1 MMDGILDRLFPQP
14 QYVSGLLGDESQIA
28 LQQARQQGL
37 LGLAAGLLQA
47 GGPSRQRTDIGQA
60 IGAGLQ
66 AGQQAYRGALSEQI
80 QGQQMALKMQEMQRQ
95 QQQQRAFREL
105 VPQLFTTERQQA
117 ITTGAQGPDPLA
129 AVIRSADAGT
139 LDQPLLNMQT
149 LQRVASLSQDP
160 LATIKAVTELVPG
173 LRRTQMMLGGGRQDN
188 PFAFFAQSESPAIK
202 AAANQFAQSYRTGMM
217 DEETVNKRI
226 ESLAKMEETLS
237 GRSSSDIR
245 NYEYYKQ
252 ETVNQGGI
260 PVPFEQYAANQARLK
275 AVQVNLP
282 QQVQESLFKEVDV
295 KRVSDF
301 SEAAKAA
308 RDFASTANT
317 VNTLLKG
324 MGGGGTVKLAADIQ
338 QRLGISSELA
348 DANAL
353 AQALATRA
361 AVGVRAPGSGATSN
375 IEFSAF
381 LQAVPSLSVTEQGR
395 EMMAEF
401 AKLSAQR
408 SAKLSDYA
416 RKLAA
421 QQKYSEEEMAKYD
434 ESLGPL
440 MTEDFRDKIRQ
451 AVAVRNQP
459 AATTTPG
466 VRDFR
471 NR

>member
-1 MMDGILDRLFPQP
+1 MNGILDRLFPGSP
-14 QYVSGLLGDESQIA
+14 MMGLLGQDQQQMA
-28 LQQARQQGL
+28 LEQARQQGL

-47 GGPSRQRTDIGQA
+47 GGPSRTRTNIGQA
-60 IGAGLQ
+60 IGSGLL
-66 AGQQAYRGALSEQI
+66 AGQQMYRGALNEQI
-80 QGQQMALKMQEMQRQ
+80 QGQQMALKFQEMQRQ
-95 QQQQRAFREL
+95 QKQQRAFQEL
-105 VPQLFTTERQQA
+105 VPQLFMTERQQA
-117 ITTGAQGPDPLA
+117 VTTGAQGADPLA
-129 AVIRSADAGT
+129 GLIQSAEAGT
-139 LDQPLLNMQT
+139 LDQPILNMQT
-149 LQRVASLSQDP
+149 LQRVASLSKDP
-160 LATIKAVTELVPG
+160 LATIKSVTELVPG

-217 DEETVNKRI
+217 DDETANKRI

-237 GRSSSDIR
+237 GRSSSNIR
-245 NYEYYKQ
+245 DYEYYKQ
-252 ETVNQGGI
+252 ETLNKGGT

-421 QQKYSEEEMAKYD
+421 QQKYSEEEMARYD

-440 MTEDFRDKIRQ
+440 MTEDFREKIRQ

-459 AATTTPG
+459 AATTTG